1 MRTLTFTVAA
11 TAAILA
17 TAGLMPGSTAY
28 ACASPDE
35 EGCKGLSAEELRRD
49 RAEIRRLNREQLRY
63 VERRDAEYA
72 RGWDARRQHQ
82 DDLAAY
88 DRERAEYERRIA
100 AWREAVRRCQA
111 GDYRY
116 CER

>member
-1 MRTLTFTVAA
+1 MHKLTFAAAAAAAIFAA
-11 TAAILA
+11 T
-17 TAGLMPGSTAY
+17 GLMPGSSAY
-28 ACASPDE
+28 ACASPD

-82 DDLAAY
+82 DDLAQY
-88 DRERAEYERRIA
+88 DRERAEYERRMA

-116 CER
+116 CDR